1 MPWYGRATSLDS
13 LKRFGTLIAAVLAA
27 LAIYPAAAAA
37 ALTVTIVDE
46 DRAADASTWGRVTS
60 SPAGIDCPT
69 DCDQEFAPGER
80 VTLTATGMSGYSLA
94 RWNVFPDDPVCGSAT
109 TCELTVAAAG
119 DTSVEVEFHPAAQ
132 LSVVPRG
139 AGTITISPT
148 QGTRSALCDTDYQ
161 QDLYLSCVQRY
172 VPGTPV
178 TLTAV
183 EDDGGT
189 FLGWTD
195 YACRNSSLSCT
206 IRLTGD
212 RFIGARFSPVRL
224 RIESGMFGGVSL
236 SSPRN
241 GYCALLATSPL
252 CEFTREAGGVVT
264 LRREH
269 GAAGQYW
276 VGSCRG
282 NSGGLLDAEICRL
295 RMDGDEYVAAGRDN
309 PNAIPPVRGMGLTV
323 TIGGRGKVRGGVINS
338 SQTLSCPPRCRI
350 SRATDYDR
358 VRLEAVRRKGS
369 RFVRWSGGSRLR
381 KLVVELERVNRI
393 RAIFASRRR

>member
-1 MPWYGRATSLDS
+1 M
-13 LKRFGTLIAAVLAA
+13 LAA
-27 LAIYPAAAAA
+27 LVISPAAAAA
-37 ALTVTIVDE
+37 ALTVGIVDE
-46 DRAADASTWGRVTS
+46 DRSADASTWGRVTS
-60 SPAGIDCPT
+60 SPAGIDCPG
-69 DCDQEFAPGER
+69 DCDHAFAAGER
-80 VTLTATGMSGYSLA
+80 VTLTATGTYGYSLA
-94 RWNVFPDDPVCGSAT
+94 RWNVFPDDPLCGSAT
-109 TCELTVAAAG
+109 TCELAAAG

-139 AGTITISPT
+139 AGTIAISPT
-148 QGTRSALCDTDYQ
+148 QGTRSSLCDVDYQ
-161 QDLYLSCVQRY
+161 QDLNASCAQRY

-183 EDDGGT
+183 EDDGAT

-195 YACRNSSLSCT
+195 YACRNSSRSCT
-206 IRLTGD
+206 IRVTGD
-212 RFIGARFSPVRL
+212 RFVGARFTPVRL
-224 RIESGMFGGVSL
+224 RIEPGMFGGVSL
-236 SSPRN
+236 SSPRD

-252 CEFTREAGGVVT
+252 CELTYEAGDVVT

-282 NSGGLLDAEICRL
+282 NAGGLLDAEVCRL
-295 RMDGDEYVAAGRDN
+295 RMDGDEYVAAGRDD
-309 PNAIPPVRGMGLTV
+309 PTAIPPARGMGLTV
-323 TIGGRGKVRGGVINS
+323 TIGGAGRVRGGVVNS

-393 RAIFASRRR
+393 RAVFASRR